1 MSKDFSRGVTYFV
14 KGIAHVAVSFPEGV
28 IKCHY
33 CPYCRPEKDLER
45 FWCRLTNTMLY
56 NPFVE
61 GLPEGCPIEI
71 TGEVIGTPPK
81 ERREN

>member
-1 MSKDFSRGVTYFV
+1 MSKDFSRGVAYFV
-14 KGIAHVAVSFPEGV
+14 KGVAHVSVSFPEGV

-33 CPYCRPEKDLER
+33 CPYCYCESDLKR
-45 FWCRLTNTMLY
+45 YRCRLTHTMLY

-61 GLPEGCPIEI
+61 GLPEECPIEI
-71 TGEVIGTPPK
+71 TGEIIGTPPK